1 MKMKILLLDI
11 ETSPMSAYVWGLYDQ
26 NIGLNQ
32 MIDTSKVLCY
42 TAKWLDDSQIYFDS
56 IKDSREK
63 SMLKGIHALLDI
75 ADAVVT
81 YNGDKFDLPVLNK
94 EFLLCGFTPPSPYKK
109 IDLLRTVRRNF
120 RFASNKLDH
129 VSQQLGLGK
138 KVEHEGFELWLKC
151 MAKDDEAWKKMEKYN
166 VQDVVL
172 LEKLYVKLLPW
183 IQSHPNQNLFSDGH
197 VCPTC
202 ASTKIQKRGT
212 AITTTGVYQR
222 YQCRSC
228 GTWSQ
233 STKALSSGA
242 EIKRVA

>member
-1 MKMKILLLDI
+1 MRILLLDI

-42 TAKWLDDSQIYFDS
+42 TAKWVGDSQIYFDS
-56 IKDSREK
+56 IHSSKHK

-94 EFLLCGFTPPSPYKK
+94 EFLLCGLNPPSPYKK

-138 KVEHEGFELWLKC
+138 KVDHEGFELWLKC
-151 MAKDDEAWKKMEKYN
+151 MNKDADAWKKMEEYN
-166 VQDVVL
+166 VQDVIL
-172 LEKLYVKLLPW
+172 LEKLYQKLMPW
-183 IQSHPNQNLFSDGH
+183 IQSHPNQNLFSDEH
-197 VCPTC
+197 ICPSC
-202 ASTKIQKRGT
+202 ASPKIQKRGT
-212 AITTTGVYQR
+212 AISSTGVYQR
-222 YQCRSC
+222 YQCRAC

-233 STKALSSGA
+233 STKALSKTT
-242 EIKRVA
+242 EIKRIPT

>member
-1 MKMKILLLDI
+1 MKILLLDI
-11 ETSPMSAYVWGLYDQ
+11 ETSPMSAYVWGLFDQ

-42 TAKWLDDSQIYFDS
+42 TAKWYDDKEIYFDS
-56 IKDSREK
+56 IHKSRHK
-63 SMLKGIHALLDI
+63 TMLKGIHDLLDM
-75 ADAVVT
+75 ADAVIT
-81 YNGDKFDLPVLNK
+81 YNGNKFDLPVLNK
-94 EFLLCGFTPPSPYKK
+94 EFLLHGFNPPSPYKS

-151 MAKDDEAWKKMEKYN
+151 MSKDSEAWKKMEKYN

-172 LEKLYVKLLPW
+172 LEKLYIKLLPW
-183 IQSHPNQNLFSDGH
+183 IQSHPNQNLFSDSH
-197 VCPTC
+197 CCPTC
-202 ASTKIQKRGT
+202 SSQKIQKRGT

-222 YQCRSC
+222 YQCRAC

-233 STKALSSGA
+233 GTKALSSAA
-242 EIKRVA
+242 EIKRAT